1 MANRTMAN
9 GNTEGYGIVFLEAG
23 AHGKPVIGGR
33 AGGAVEAVD
42 DGSTGIL
49 VDGNQVKDIQ
59 RAVRVLLDDLEM
71 ASRMGAAGRQKAS
84 ENDWRSKSLEYRKLI
99 RDLAARGT
107 TKASGP

>member
-9 GNTEGYGIVFLEAG
+9 GETEGYGIVFLEAG

-49 VDGNQVKDIQ
+49 VDGNP
-59 RAVRVLLDDLEM
+59 
-71 ASRMGAAGRQKAS
+71 G
-84 ENDWRSKSLEYRKLI
+84 
-99 RDLAARGT
+99 
-107 TKASGP
+107 